1 MCDAWQA
8 SNQDAYFAVTGHW
21 NEEMAPG
28 VWEAHSALFGFTQ
41 MNSAH
46 DGVRLGQALFNIV
59 RRLGIVHK
67 ASILFLR
74 FSNILIVLCIRS
86 GGSPAITRQ
95 TTLQCSKH
103 FRLV

>member
-1 MCDAWQA
+1 LVSLTCDAWQA

-46 DGVRLGQALFNIV
+46 DGVRLGRALFNIV

-67 ASILFLR
+67 ASYEY
-74 FSNILIVLCIRS
+74 LISAVLKHTDRS
-86 GGSPAITRQ
+86 MY
-95 TTLQCSKH
+95 
-103 FRLV
+103 